1 MVDGKPEPIGID
13 LGTTFS
19 CVSYYDTN
27 QKKVKIIENAQGAT
41 TTPSYVAFTDK
52 ERMVGDTALNQATK
66 NPENTVFDAKRL
78 IGRTMADPLV
88 QKSIEGWPFAVVE
101 GPGQK
106 PLIEVMFKKAKK
118 QFKPEEISSMLLA
131 NMKAR
136 ADEYLQKPITDVVV
150 TVPAYFN
157 QNQRQS
163 TKDAA

>member
-1 MVDGKPEPIGID
+1 M
-13 LGTTFS
+13 
-19 CVSYYDTN
+19 
-27 QKKVKIIENAQGAT
+27 
-41 TTPSYVAFTDK
+41 
-52 ERMVGDTALNQATK
+52 
-66 NPENTVFDAKRL
+66 FDAKRL